1 MILVDANI
9 LLYAEDS
16 LHPRHQQA
24 RVWWDGQLSGTG
36 IVCLCWTVMSAF
48 IRIGTNPRVFEHPLS
63 LEQALACVQ
72 SWLDQ
77 PCTRV
82 VRPTEQHWTV
92 FQQVLT
98 DGQAVA
104 NLVTDAHLAALAIEH
119 GCELAS
125 TDSDFARFTK
135 LKWKNPLISSWTS
148 IKSK

>member
-16 LHPRHQQA
+16 LNSHHQEA
-24 RVWWDGQLSGTG
+24 HVWWDSQLSGTVV
-36 IVCLCWTVMSAF
+36 VCLCWTIISAF
-48 IRIGTNPRVFEHPLS
+48 IRIGTNPRVFENPLS
-63 LEQALACVQ
+63 LEQALARVQ

-77 PCTRV
+77 PCTRII
-82 VRPTEQHWTV
+82 RPTERHWTV
-92 FQQVLT
+92 FKQILT

-125 TDSDFARFTK
+125 TDSDFARFPK
-135 LKWKNPLISSWTS
+135 LKWKNPLA
-148 IKSK
+148 